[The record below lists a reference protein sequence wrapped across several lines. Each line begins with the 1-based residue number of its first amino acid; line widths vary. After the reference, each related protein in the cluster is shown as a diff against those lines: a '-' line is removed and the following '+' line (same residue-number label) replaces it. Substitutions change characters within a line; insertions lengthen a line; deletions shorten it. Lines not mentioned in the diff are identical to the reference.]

1 MRYKIILVAA
11 VILMAVMLRELKNM
25 EEEGVDLR
33 HRRDKHSIKM
43 DKANHMQELEEEK
56 PRESA
61 EKAFRH
67 KAYENIS
74 VQQYL
79 DKVRRK

>member
-1 MRYKIILVAA
+1 
-11 VILMAVMLRELKNM
+11 M
-25 EEEGVDLR
+25 EKEGVDLR
-33 HRRDKHSIKM
+33 HRCDKHSIKM
-43 DKANHMQELEEEK
+43 DQVNYMQELEEEK

-67 KAYENIS
+67 KAYESIS

-79 DKVRRK
+79 DKLRRK

>member
-1 MRYKIILVAA
+1 M
-11 VILMAVMLRELKNM
+11 
-25 EEEGVDLR
+25 R

-61 EKAFRH
+61 KKAFRH
-67 KAYENIS
+67 KAYESIS

-79 DKVRRK
+79 DRIRRK